1 MPLTDTNPFDDTIAL
16 RIPNRKAYDIRRLSW
31 GSGVRWDNLIISCRS
46 NNDDVAVVTE
56 RPFRNFITISSRGLD
71 SGAVTS
77 STARIV
83 IDVTD
88 TADSDNKRQYE
99 IWVTVTPA
107 TVSLPPSDTEND
119 VDSPDD
125 LDGNTVG
132 GVDVYSGQSI
142 TFDFAPYTDAGTWAL
157 TSNTGT
163 VTVATTNIAARPLT
177 ITGGI
182 AAGEYAIVLTK
193 GTVTL
198 TIEGNVLAAATSGS
212 QQVIQARGV
221 RLAIGQTFRLP
232 LAQYDWDTLTGD
244 SDIELSDLEFVS
256 QLNRFDLD
264 LVSVALGG
272 GNAYIEITAKKAGT
286 LRDGARWTVLDA
298 DDNILGTFAFALAV
312 RNVHGEAPA
321 PAPRGTRSAA
331 EVPLPVEPVPDP
343 EAEAEKI
350 NDRPAVPVPSNDRW
364 ELAHRS
370 VGKVSEVTLEQGVL
384 SFKCADAH
392 VVKGS
397 RANTIRSGLGGPFQF
412 VGKYS
417 EDGID
422 VAWPQSAKDQI
433 EAAKG

>member
-1 MPLTDTNPFDDTIAL
+1 MPLTTTNPFDDTLSL
-16 RIPNRKAYDIRRLSW
+16 RIPNRKEYDIRTLSW
-31 GSGVRWDNLIISCRS
+31 GTDVNVADLTISARS
-46 NNDDVAVVTE
+46 NNPTVARVTE
-56 RPFRNFITISSRGLD
+56 RPFRNFITISALALD
-71 SGAVTS
+71 GGAVTS

-88 TADSDNKRQYE
+88 AGDNDNKEQYT
-99 IWVTVTPA
+99 IAVTVTPT
-107 TVSLPPSDTEND
+107 TVALPPSDTEND

-125 LDGNTVG
+125 LAGNTVS
-132 GVDVYSGQSI
+132 GVDVYSRQSI
-142 TFDFAPYTDAGTWAL
+142 TFDFAPYTDDGTWAL
-157 TSNTGT
+157 TSNTAT
-163 VTVATTNIAARPLT
+163 VTVATTNIATRQLT
-177 ITGGI
+177 ITGGS

-193 GTVTL
+193 GTETL
-198 TIEGNVLAAATSGS
+198 TIEGNVLAVAAAGT
-212 QQVIQARGV
+212 QQTIQARGV

-232 LAQYDWDTLTGD
+232 LAQYDWDRLTGD
-244 SDIELSDLEFVS
+244 SDVELSDLDFVS
-256 QLNRFDLD
+256 QLDRFDLD

-312 RNVHGEAPA
+312 RNVHGAAPA

-331 EVPLPVEPVPDP
+331 EAPLPVEPIADP
-343 EAEAEKI
+343 EADAADI
-350 NDRPAVPVPSNDRW
+350 NNRPAIPVPSNDRW

-384 SFKCADAH
+384 SFKCTDAH

-397 RANTIRSGLGGPFQF
+397 KANTVRSGLGGPFQF

-417 EDGID
+417 QDGID
-422 VAWPQSAKDQI
+422 VAWPESAKDQI
-433 EAAKG
+433 EAARG